1 MSKKYKAGKLDSF
14 SKLSF
19 WGFSHASSHPDSRE
33 FDNDDTQTHDQRHN
47 DNCPIFSQ
55 HREVDTAHHAD
66 GVERVKKLREDY
78 LRESNSSSLS
88 QIDLKLS

>member
-33 FDNDDTQTHDQRHN
+33 FDNDDTQTHDQHT
-47 DNCPIFSQ
+47 S
-55 HREVDTAHHAD
+55 
-66 GVERVKKLREDY
+66 Y
-78 LRESNSSSLS
+78 LSFFLHGQNFWRIKFTPKNANFFALN
-88 QIDLKLS
+88 L